1 MNDETLNKRLDARAS
16 VLGTDTPSLDTLCRV
31 FMDFQTAANKWKS
44 QQETSDN
51 YTASLNNTKK
61 AHSAL
66 VKEIMK
72 HQYDV
77 EKASKT
83 LIRCRK
89 ESKYYT
95 DLTETTE
102 GELASTKKEIDVL
115 KIKLQ
120 EARNRRE
127 EKIEWYYK
135 YCST

>member
-16 VLGTDTPSLDTLCRV
+16 VLGSDTPSLDTLCRV
-31 FMDFQTAANKWKS
+31 FMDFQTAAKKWKS
-44 QQETSDN
+44 QAETADN
-51 YTASLNNTKK
+51 DKLSLNNTKK

-66 VKEIMK
+66 VKEVMK

-77 EKASKT
+77 EKASRT
-83 LIRCRK
+83 LLRCRK

-102 GELASTKKEIDVL
+102 GELESTKKEIDAL

-120 EARNRRE
+120 EARDRRE
-127 EKIEWYYK
+127 EKIEYEK
-135 YCST
+135 NVR